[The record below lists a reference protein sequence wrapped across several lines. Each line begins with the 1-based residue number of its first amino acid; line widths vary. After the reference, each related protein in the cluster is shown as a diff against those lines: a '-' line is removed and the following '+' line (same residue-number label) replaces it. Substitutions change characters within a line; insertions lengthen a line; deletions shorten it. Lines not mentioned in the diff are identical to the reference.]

1 MEKGIDLAI
10 LTKTKDIGPAGTLTV
25 DDLTRA
31 IKNSIDRSGMKEKE
45 ARQMAQ
51 HVMNFF
57 GYSERIIDNIL
68 EPEDRDAFYM
78 LEDSGLLTTEREE
91 TTLYDGREWR
101 IHYWIFRKEKIMQ
114 LVRTA
119 KAKEAAP
126 DLEPSIYD
134 DVPEDIWMIREG
146 ELKEE

>member
-1 MEKGIDLAI
+1 M
-10 LTKTKDIGPAGTLTV
+10 TKTQDIGLAGTLTV

-31 IKNSIDRSGMKEKE
+31 IKNSIDRSGMKEME
-45 ARQMAQ
+45 ARTMAQ

-57 GYSERIIDNIL
+57 GYSERIIDNVL

-101 IHYWIFRKEKIMQ
+101 IHYWLFRKDKIMA
-114 LVRTA
+114 LVKSA
-119 KAKEAAP
+119 KAKEAMHLERSVYDEVP
-126 DLEPSIYD
+126 D
-134 DVPEDIWMIREG
+134 DIWGIREEALG
-146 ELKEE
+146 EE